1 MKEKDFRP
9 LFFCKFSQKKVDF
22 INLFFQRKQKQ
33 NFSTFG
39 KKEKK
44 RFSKCFFQ
52 DYLCKRFKKKF
63 F

>member
-39 KKEKK
+39 KKEVFKML
-44 RFSKCFFQ
+44 FSRLFMQKI
-52 DYLCKRFKKKF
+52 
-63 F
+63 